1 MNERISPRAADV
13 ALSRLPEPDRDAQ
26 AHSLKLVELIHGK
39 IAQAGGRLPFDRYM
53 EQVLYAP
60 GLGYYAAGAR
70 KFGEAGDFVTAP
82 ELSPLFARCLAR
94 QCQEV
99 LQDLQGG
106 GDLLEVGAGSGI
118 LAADLLQE
126 LERLE
131 SLPERYLILD
141 LSPELQQR
149 QRQTLEQRVPHLLS
163 RVAWLSGFPEDGFHG
178 VVLANELLDAMP
190 VHRFRV
196 TEGRVLEQ
204 FVAARGERFE
214 LVWGEPVT
222 PGFAAAVMGHL
233 SHLGAQD
240 DFESEINLRA
250 GPWLASLA
258 ASLRQGVVLLI
269 DYGHS
274 RTEYYHPARNRGTL
288 MCHYRH
294 RAHPDPLVYPGLQD
308 ITAHVEF
315 TAIAEAAQQA
325 GFRVAGYTTQA
336 YFLMASGL
344 DELVAASDP
353 NDVASHMA
361 LVDGVK
367 RLTLPT
373 EMGERFKVLAL
384 GRDWSAPLR
393 GFAMRD
399 LRERL

>member
-1 MNERISPRAADV
+1 MNQRISPRAADA

-26 AHSLKLVELIHGK
+26 AHSLKLVQLIRHE
-39 IAQAGGRLPFDRYM
+39 IAQAGGRLAFDRYM
-53 EQVLYAP
+53 ERVLYAP

-70 KFGEAGDFVTAP
+70 KFGQAGDFVTAP

-94 QCQEV
+94 QCSEV
-99 LQDLQGG
+99 LAALEPG
-106 GDLLEVGAGSGI
+106 GDILEVGAGSGI
-118 LAADLLQE
+118 LAADLLLE
-126 LERLE
+126 MERLQR
-131 SLPERYLILD
+131 LPERYLILD

-149 QRQTLEQRVPHLLS
+149 QRQTLQSRAPHLLS
-163 RVAWLSGFPEDGFHG
+163 RVGWLTTFPEEGFSG

-196 TEGRVLEQ
+196 TGGGIQEQ
-204 FVAARGERFE
+204 FVEARGERFE
-214 LVWGEPVT
+214 LLWGEPAT
-222 PGFAAAVMGHL
+222 PGFAQAVETVL
-233 SHLGAQD
+233 SGLEVEDG
-240 DFESEINLRA
+240 FESEINLRA

-258 ASLRQGVVLLI
+258 ASLDRGVVLLI

-274 RTEYYHPARNRGTL
+274 RAEYYHPARNGGTL

-315 TAIAEAAQQA
+315 TAVAEVAQAA
-325 GFRVAGYTTQA
+325 GFQVAGYTTQA

-344 DELVAASDP
+344 DQLVAASDP
-353 NDVASHMA
+353 DDVAGHMA
-361 LVDGVK
+361 LVEGVK

-373 EMGERFKVLAL
+373 EMGERFKVLGLA
-384 GRDWSAPLR
+384 RDWSAPLR